1 MLKTI
6 IVALSILST
15 YARPPPPPPPFS
27 FPQRA
32 PPARS
37 RQIINTTN
45 LTFFDGDSDSHDFS
59 DIVFGNNSA
68 SFLFRCQRCGNVIIE
83 QQNISFVG
91 ETNVD
96 EMHVGTHSH
105 VYINNATFFQR
116 LDVEHGAQVHLKHCT
131 IHSKLPMNITGN
143 IDISDKVLISDS
155 TLILCPSSSISN
167 NGTLVL
173 VNNSQIVISP
183 ETTTL
188 LMNNISSDA
197 TSTYVIINGTLQT
210 TTDIFVNS
218 SVIINPSAQLFVSSS
233 LLTVSDVTVQGTIN
247 VNQNATLVV
256 QDALLMHTQLHKRRR
271 LLQISDSPGVCVL
284 QSVSGSGSLD
294 CQMFV
299 YDSIKTNGIINV
311 ASLKMFPKSTIF
323 MNPYNQII
331 SQSVIELQ
339 GKLVIDLTDF
349 VNLTNFTILAGKIIG
364 QFENHIFIGTSRQP
378 TLMYDESSVS
388 VQFPSTDSN
397 GVVPSQN
404 NMNKII
410 IPAVIGGFCVIAM
423 VMYVM
428 YRKNRH
434 RRLNQQQHHV
444 LVTDISDQGY
454 INPLMARNG
463 Q

>member
-1 MLKTI
+1 
-6 IVALSILST
+6 
-15 YARPPPPPPPFS
+15 
-27 FPQRA
+27 
-32 PPARS
+32 
-37 RQIINTTN
+37 
-45 LTFFDGDSDSHDFS
+45 
-59 DIVFGNNSA
+59 
-68 SFLFRCQRCGNVIIE
+68 
-83 QQNISFVG
+83 
-91 ETNVD
+91 
-96 EMHVGTHSH
+96 
-105 VYINNATFFQR
+105 
-116 LDVEHGAQVHLKHCT
+116 
-131 IHSKLPMNITGN
+131 
-143 IDISDKVLISDS
+143 
-155 TLILCPSSSISN
+155 
-167 NGTLVL
+167 
-173 VNNSQIVISP
+173 
-183 ETTTL
+183 
-188 LMNNISSDA
+188 
-197 TSTYVIINGTLQT
+197 
-210 TTDIFVNS
+210 
-218 SVIINPSAQLFVSSS
+218 
-233 LLTVSDVTVQGTIN
+233 
-247 VNQNATLVV
+247 
-256 QDALLMHTQLHKRRR
+256 
-271 LLQISDSPGVCVL
+271 
-284 QSVSGSGSLD
+284 
-294 CQMFV
+294 MFV

-434 RRLNQQQHHV
+434 RRLNQQQHYV